1 MTVTISKG
9 KEKKVTFR
17 LDAEIDHHTAAGI
30 RSAVDKTI
38 GESLPSVVCIDFSE
52 VEFMD
57 SSGIGLIMG
66 RAEAAARV
74 GATLEVT
81 GLSDMQR
88 RLLKMSGL
96 EKLSGLSVL

>member
-17 LDAEIDHHTAAGI
+17 LDTEIDHHTAAGI
-30 RSAVDKTI
+30 RGAVDKTI
-38 GESLPSVVCIDFSE
+38 AECLPRVVCIDFSD

-66 RAEAAARV
+66 RVGVAEGIGAA
-74 GATLEVT
+74 LEIT

-88 RLLKMSGL
+88 RLLKMAGL
-96 EKLSGLSVL
+96 EKLSGLTVL